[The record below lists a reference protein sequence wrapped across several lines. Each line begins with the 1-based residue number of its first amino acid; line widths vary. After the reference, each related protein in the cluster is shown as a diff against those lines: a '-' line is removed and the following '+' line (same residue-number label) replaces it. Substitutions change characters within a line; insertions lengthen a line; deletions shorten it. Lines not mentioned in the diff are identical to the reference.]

1 VNPIAERR
9 LDLLGRDHVLVRR
22 AVQQHADALNQ
33 LGDQGY
39 KATLMDF
46 DQSTD
51 PKGVLTGMTANGK
64 YFHGEDNKVLY
75 YRVGHGDNGE
85 PPM

>member
-1 VNPIAERR
+1 
-9 LDLLGRDHVLVRR
+9 LDLATHYFTSHQDNSNG
-22 AVQQHADALNQ
+22 
-33 LGDQGY
+33 
-39 KATLMDF
+39 TLMDF

-51 PKGVLTGMTANGK
+51 PKGVLTGMTTNGK